1 MENIEKNKFSYILI
15 DYIETRFGDPIS
27 SLNIN
32 SNFCIIGTMFGR
44 LILFNINTHK
54 ITVLLDGSDEEILH
68 INFSTNNNR
77 SSNDF
82 YCCIGDSSILK
93 YAIKPNLMDN
103 NNPIASQTSN
113 IKNYQEDY
121 LHVKYCDNA
130 IVYMTKEIF
139 FMIAIEQIKKKPMIL
154 NTTESNYIVK
164 NIETQEVI
172 EKGNLRTTNYIV
184 PFDFDGKYFVYL
196 QFFTNVE
203 RMLCSYNVYC
213 QKTWKH
219 LLKSNFGILNYCK
232 LIKDNKLFII
242 RNLNQCEFRMMDDNF
257 SITHTFSHNG
267 DQVISID
274 LYYKIIRK
282 PKKEKAKSSLI
293 EQKDGITNIYKFHKE
308 DIKKSNT
315 DNKYKISKNN
325 KKIDSTSEIETKKNN
340 VNAYEENSK
349 NLKNENLSND
359 LFYEK
364 EVDDGS
370 YKGINSN
377 NNEEENEDKNKLKK
391 DENYENIKANSL
403 LNIFLV
409 DIDGNVN
416 YYNEN
421 GIKTLF
427 NINQIKEIDKASR
440 ERGLF
445 SLNYAYFIKYSH
457 PYLAISTDNG
467 CYIFQLKHI

>member
-1 MENIEKNKFSYILI
+1 MENIDKNIANYILI

-32 SNFCIIGTMFGR
+32 SNFCIIGTMLGR

-54 ITVLLDGSDEEILH
+54 TTILLEGSDEEIIN
-68 INFSTNNNR
+68 INFSTNSNR
-77 SSNDF
+77 TSNDF
-82 YCCIGDSSILK
+82 YCCVGDSSILK
-93 YAIKPNLMDN
+93 YTIKPNLMDN
-103 NNPIASQTSN
+103 NNPIATQTSN
-113 IKNYQEDY
+113 IKNYSEEY
-121 LHVKYCDNA
+121 LHVKECDNA

-139 FMIAIEQIKKKPMIL
+139 FMVAIEQIKKKPMIL

-164 NIETQEVI
+164 NIESQEII
-172 EKGNLRTTNYIV
+172 EKGILRSTNYIV

-203 RMLCSYNVYC
+203 RMLCSYNVFT

-232 LIKDNKLFII
+232 LIKDNKLFIV
-242 RNLNQCEFRMMDDNF
+242 RNLNKCEFRIMDDNF

-267 DQVISID
+267 DQVISCD
-274 LYYKIIRK
+274 LYYKIIK
-282 PKKEKAKSSLI
+282 KVKKEKIKRLL
-293 EQKDGITNIYKFHKE
+293 EQKDGEINIYKLHKE

-315 DNKYKISKNN
+315 DNKFKKNF
-325 KKIDSTSEIETKKNN
+325 KKIENTSETETKKNN
-340 VNAYEENSK
+340 MNNCEEMSK

-364 EVDDGS
+364 EIDDGS
-370 YKGINSN
+370 YKGINS

-391 DENYENIKANSL
+391 EENYENIKANSL

-409 DIDGNVN
+409 DIDGNIN

-427 NINQIKEIDKASR
+427 NINKIKEIDKASR
-440 ERGLF
+440 VRGLF
-445 SLNYAYFIKYSH
+445 SLNLSYIIKYNH